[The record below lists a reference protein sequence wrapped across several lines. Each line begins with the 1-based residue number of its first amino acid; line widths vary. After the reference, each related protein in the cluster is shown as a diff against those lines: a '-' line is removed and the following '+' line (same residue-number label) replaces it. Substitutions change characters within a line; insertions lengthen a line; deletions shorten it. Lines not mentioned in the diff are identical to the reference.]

1 MSYNK
6 FFSSI
11 MKTAKSHT
19 RITRRYLHDSK
30 LPSVSLYTTKD
41 LNLIGTQS
49 PRKADFQ
56 LTPTSKKSKKSLDK
70 LTKKWSEAKISSKS
84 EYDDELNNNNDRE
97 D

>member
-6 FFSSI
+6 FFSSV

-19 RITRRYLHDSK
+19 PVIIRCLHDSK
-30 LPSVSLYTTKD
+30 LPSVSLSTTKD

-56 LTPTSKKSKKSLDK
+56 LMATSKKSKKSLDE
-70 LTKKWSEAKISSKS
+70 LTKKWSEAKIVSKS
-84 EYDDELNNNNDRE
+84 EYDDELNNNNERE